1 MGMHLQ
7 ANHDCSTRTLS
18 CCVPYFVPT
27 GDPVMRYLD
36 GYT

>member
-7 ANHDCSTRTLS
+7 ANHECSTRTLS
-18 CCVPYFVPT
+18 VYVHA